1 MHDFGLHLLLIEQRV
16 SLPLFLHYKYR
27 LHCQMRMGRFLRLL
41 ISACLWCLGSWFYR
55 LWNAAPLDTA
65 EEEDELFTP
74 TRDTMVR
81 DY

>member
-1 MHDFGLHLLLIEQRV
+1 
-16 SLPLFLHYKYR
+16 
-27 LHCQMRMGRFLRLL
+27 MRMGRFLRLL